1 MNIKWSEG
9 TRVCRR
15 ELLCEV
21 IRQVLETWRPHYLVD
36 AKVDLFYEPEILAVH
51 RARALSFIVLLHIPF
66 TVLLWTKMVVGP
78 CLQPISSKVSC
89 SISPF
94 FSL

>member
-1 MNIKWSEG
+1 M
-9 TRVCRR
+9 CRR

-51 RARALSFIVLLHIPF
+51 RARALSFYCAVAYSVHR
-66 TVLLWTKMVVGP
+66 VVVDKDGGGALP
-78 CLQPISSKVSC
+78 PANFLQGE
-89 SISPF
+89 
-94 FSL
+94 L